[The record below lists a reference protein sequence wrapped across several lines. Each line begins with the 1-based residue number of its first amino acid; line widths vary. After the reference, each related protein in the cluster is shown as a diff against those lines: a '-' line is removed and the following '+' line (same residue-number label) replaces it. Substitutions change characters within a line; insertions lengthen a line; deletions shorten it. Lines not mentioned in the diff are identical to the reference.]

1 MKRPPPS
8 FVVEVRKQR
17 RPPGE
22 SAKSWYEEP
31 PPTPATPA
39 SLAVFA
45 EPAPAEAAPSR
56 PAGRILQSLVEPALA
71 PDLGEPTAIKP
82 RRAKTADAERLPAYK
97 RPSGG
102 KKLFDY
108 KKMLAKIR
116 EPRHVEPPPREP
128 APPPIQA
135 VAATTAESRQPAR
148 AERHARILK
157 RYVHRGEPKA
167 GEGWK
172 RRLQRSDR

>member
-71 PDLGEPTAIKP
+71 PDLGEPSAIKP
-82 RRAKTADAERLPAYK
+82 RRAKTAEAERLPAYK

-102 KKLFDY
+102 KKPLDY

-116 EPRHVEPPPREP
+116 EPRHVEPPP
-128 APPPIQA
+128 APPPQLIQA
-135 VAATTAESRQPAR
+135 AAPVASESRQPAR

-167 GEGWK
+167 GERWK
-172 RRLQRSDR
+172 RRLQRSER